1 MVKTLIKTGAIV
13 LVAALALTVAVM
25 AVELRT
31 AEEIEDA
38 AMETESVAERC
49 AAEPSGGIG
58 REFLPICEEP
68 ALIVSEVGYTAY
80 AFELELCAEI
90 VELEAGGESAE
101 CRRRVAEVI
110 FNRLASGI
118 WGDSLI
124 DVIYAEND
132 LGYEFETVH
141 YIGDAEV
148 SEETRE
154 IVWDVFQNGVEI
166 PARVMFFR
174 TGTYHAWDG
183 AVNEFE
189 VDGVFF
195 SSSVWCE

>member
-13 LVAALALTVAVM
+13 LAAAAALAIAVA
-25 AVELRT
+25 AVDLRPAK
-31 AEEIEDA
+31 AEKSVGVA
-38 AMETESVAERC
+38 AYREAVPAE
-49 AAEPSGGIG
+49 ASDGGVG
-58 REFLPICEEP
+58 REFLPICEVP
-68 ALIVSEVGYTAY
+68 ARITSEAGYTAY
-80 AFELELCAEI
+80 AFELELLAEI

-101 CRRRVAEVI
+101 CRRRVTEVV

-132 LGYEFETVH
+132 LGYEFDTVH
-141 YIGDAEV
+141 YLGDVEA

-174 TGTYHAWDG
+174 TETYHAWPG
-183 AVNEFE
+183 AVAEFE

-195 SSSVWCE
+195 SSSRWCE